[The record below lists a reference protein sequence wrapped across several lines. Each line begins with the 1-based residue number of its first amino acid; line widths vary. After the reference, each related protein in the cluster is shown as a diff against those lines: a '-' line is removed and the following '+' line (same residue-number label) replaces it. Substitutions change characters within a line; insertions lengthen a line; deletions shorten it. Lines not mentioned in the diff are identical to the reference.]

1 MKKVLLLSFAVLA
14 LFAGC
19 KKANTGGNGGNG
31 EEPENYI
38 PATAAVMSGSAPLT
52 VPQNGTIEL
61 TVTLTPP
68 DATPSIVW
76 DPEYNTSTVWID
88 NATSKTATVHG
99 LVNGVTSIRCT
110 ITNKE
115 GDPIVLTKK
124 LFILPEAVDFGFS
137 SGVKW
142 ASANFGALDENA
154 FGDYYAWGETATKED
169 YRLFTDSDTHY
180 KWYDGVRFT
189 KYTSPVNL
197 DSEDDAVLK
206 FYGEVGAKW
215 KIPIAADFQELI
227 DNSTVV
233 KIWDPANTSRLKA
246 LKFISSVPGYTDR
259 FIVIP
264 CAGPIETTVSAAASV
279 QRAGLYCWS
288 ATVDNSDYSKAKILT
303 LNGDNNPVVG
313 SWARC
318 NGLVIRPVLKP

>member
-52 VPQNGTIEL
+52 VTQNGTIEL

-124 LFILPEAVDFGFS
+124 LFILPEAVDLGFS
-137 SGVKW
+137 SVKW
-142 ASANFGALDENA
+142 ASANFGALDEND

-189 KYTSPVNL
+189 NYTSPVNL
-197 DSEDDAVLK
+197 NSEDDAVLK

-288 ATVDNSDYSKAKILT
+288 ATVDDSDYSKAKILT

>member
-1 MKKVLLLSFAVLA
+1 MKKVILLSFAVLA

-52 VPQNGTIEL
+52 VTQNGTIEL

-124 LFILPEAVDFGFS
+124 LFILPEAVDLGFS

-169 YRLFTDSDTHY
+169 YRLFTNSDTHY

-233 KIWDPANTSRLKA
+233 KIWDPDNTSRLKA